1 MHLSPLQK
9 LYKDLSPCLLSFYLN
24 PLCIDPLVESDIF
37 ASPVNSRNL
46 FNAQRWLRFNE
57 IMQRVFR
64 TIPNLENDAPLSEAQ
79 NYCDQ
84 TLMDGNN
91 FKEDQPGV

>member
-1 MHLSPLQK
+1 
-9 LYKDLSPCLLSFYLN
+9 
-24 PLCIDPLVESDIF
+24 
-37 ASPVNSRNL
+37 
-46 FNAQRWLRFNE
+46 
-57 IMQRVFR
+57 MQRVFR